1 MKANQ
6 IQRNLIEKFI
16 LVQFVEGN
24 LNSQEAVNQMLDL
37 ISKKLNMSAGESR
50 YFLHNALNK

>member
-6 IQRNLIEKFI
+6 IQKNLIEKFI
-16 LVQFVEGN
+16 LVQFVEGA

-37 ISKKLNMSAGESR
+37 ISKKLNMSLNESR
-50 YFLHNALNK
+50 DFLHNALNK

>member
-6 IQRNLIEKFI
+6 IKKNLIEKFI
-16 LVQFVEGN
+16 LVQFVEGT

-37 ISKKLNMSAGESR
+37 ISKKLNMSLNESR
-50 YFLHNALNK
+50 NFLHNALNK

>member
-16 LVQFVEGN
+16 LVQFVEGT
-24 LNSQEAVNQMLDL
+24 LNSQAAVNQMIDL
-37 ISKKLNMSAGESR
+37 ISKKLNMSLNESR
-50 YFLHNALNK
+50 DFLHNALNK

>member
-16 LVQFVEGN
+16 LVQFVEGT

-37 ISKKLNMSAGESR
+37 ISKKLNMSLNESMI
-50 YFLHNALNK
+50 FLHNSLNK